1 MTNDTLLLPR
11 RSIREFLTPADCLD
25 AVERAFRASR
35 LGQAESPAP
44 MHMHTPQGAFHA
56 KGALLSTDHSYA
68 AVKINGNFP
77 GNPQS
82 SGRPTIQGVIV
93 LCDAGN
99 GAVLAVMDSIEITLL
114 RTAAATALA
123 AKHLARED
131 ARTLCI
137 CGCGQQAA
145 AQVAALAAVRRF
157 EQGYAWDRDARKAMV
172 FARAMGA
179 ALGIAFE
186 PVEVL
191 EDASRR
197 SEVIVTCT
205 TARAPILG
213 AADVSPGAFIAAV
226 GADHPDKCEIAP
238 DLMARAT
245 VVVDV
250 LAQCLVMGDLHH
262 AVNAGVLAA
271 TDIHAELADIVAG
284 ARPGRTR
291 IDEIIVFDS
300 TGTAIEDVACAAI
313 AYERALRD
321 NAASFN
327 FATP

>member
-1 MTNDTLLLPR
+1 MTNDTLVLSR
-11 RSIREFLTPADCLD
+11 RRIRELLTPADCLD
-25 AVERAFRASR
+25 AVERAFHASR

-44 MHMHTPQGAFHA
+44 MHIHTPEGAFHA
-56 KGALLSTDHSYA
+56 KGAVLSADHGYV
-68 AVKINGNFP
+68 AVKINSNYP
-77 GNPQS
+77 GNPES

-93 LCDAGN
+93 LFDAGS
-99 GAVLAVMDSIEITLL
+99 GTVLAVMDSIEITLL

-123 AKHLARED
+123 ARHLARED

-145 AQVAALAAVRRF
+145 AQVAALVAVRRF
-157 EQGYAWDRDARKAMV
+157 EQGYAWDRDAGKARA
-172 FARAMGA
+172 FARAMDE
-179 ALGIAFE
+179 ALGIPFE
-186 PVEVL
+186 PVETL
-191 EDASRR
+191 AGASRR

-205 TARAPILG
+205 TARTPILG
-213 AADVSPGAFIAAV
+213 AADVSPGTFIAAV

-238 DLMARAT
+238 ALMARAT

-262 AVNAGVLAA
+262 AVKAGVLAA
-271 TDIHAELADIVAG
+271 TGTHAELADIVAG

-300 TGTAIEDVACAAI
+300 TGTAIEDVACAAL
-313 AYERALRD
+313 AYEWALRD

-327 FATP
+327 FAET